1 MAGGMYNNLLMRSLR
16 EARGVTQEAITT
28 NYGTTGFESAG
39 TDYRSVVTDP
49 VPYVQPAMTWSV
61 ATTESVPEVETAASF
76 GNVTDSFGINATPA
90 ADPGNATEDVLHGY
104 PYPSL
109 YSWQHIILSS
119 IVVTVIMLVI
129 VLGNTLVIAAVAT
142 DRNLKG
148 VQNWFIT
155 SLAVS
160 DLLVGLFIMPLSLA
174 NELMGYW
181 IFGDV
186 LCELWLAI
194 DVLLCTASILNLCLI
209 SLDRY
214 WSVTRAVSYV
224 KTRTKKRAI
233 VMIAIVWLMSM
244 IICLPPLA
252 GWKRPQPTKY
262 GYPLCVLSEEP
273 GYVAYSTIG
282 SFYIPLIVMVLV
294 YFKIYLAARS
304 RARRNLKKK
313 SPPKHLPGNGKST
326 ANTTTTTTTTSFS
339 NPCKLDRGKLSPTK
353 EFSSEEDPS
362 AGVSG
367 VQSSSHSGSRAS
379 QAGQQTGEYGTGKD
393 AAAGTDAGTGKLA
406 VGRGGGAVSA
416 DCRTAISPGSDEK
429 RQLLSGEETCETDY
443 TGDSAAGKPRND
455 ATGGRRLQLSEDTDS
470 HSDLNT
476 STSQILSESRA
487 YKDSSCGEDNL
498 RPLLEESDSQR
509 ESDKNSNSV
518 LHACNLK
525 PGQQL
530 PVTRLPDVT
539 MGTDKRRPTSTPDQ
553 QQHRQRGRENELNQC
568 ATNRRT
574 SLKAQMPQHLLLSPT
589 QIKRHLG
596 GTLAKKIQK
605 EAPKPAREDP
615 ERLKRKIAR
624 AKERRATIVLGIIM
638 ATFICCWLPFFS
650 IYLVVSF
657 AHLSFPPMAFAVF
670 FWFGYVNSALNPII
684 YTIFNR
690 DFKNAFHKIIFG
702 RKNAF

>member
-1 MAGGMYNNLLMRSLR
+1 MAGGVYATLLLRSLR
-16 EARGVTQEAITT
+16 EARSVVEEAITT
-28 NYGTTGFESAG
+28 AY
-39 TDYRSVVTDP
+39 SVNAIWGPKEANETISPEPIVSDVPDVTWP
-49 VPYVQPAMTWSV
+49 WT
-61 ATTESVPEVETAASF
+61 ATERMPDVD
-76 GNVTDSFGINATPA
+76 GC
-90 ADPGNATEDVLHGY
+90 NATEPFRSNASLIQNASANASEDVLRGY

-119 IVVTVIMLVI
+119 IVVTIIMMVI

-181 IFGDV
+181 IFGDI

-224 KTRTKKRAI
+224 KTRTRKRAI

-273 GYVAYSTIG
+273 GYVAYSTMG

-313 SPPKHLPGNGKST
+313 SPPRHLAGNGKST
-326 ANTTTTTTTTSFS
+326 SAATTNTTTTTTSFS
-339 NPCKLDRGKLSPTK
+339 NPCRIDAGKLSPTK
-353 EFSSEEDPS
+353 EFSSEEEPS
-362 AGVSG
+362 AGGSAA
-367 VQSSSHSGSRAS
+367 QSSQSGSRGS
-379 QAGQQTGEYGTGKD
+379 QTGQQVAY
-393 AAAGTDAGTGKLA
+393 
-406 VGRGGGAVSA
+406 GGGVVPREVGGV
-416 DCRTAISPGSDEK
+416 DRTANQLLVGGDHTAVSPGSDEK
-429 RQLLSGEETCETDY
+429 RQLLSGDDTCETDS
-443 TGDSAAGKPRND
+443 TAVDTLSGRRSGEGD
-455 ATGGRRLQLSEDTDS
+455 GGRRIHFSEDTDS

-476 STSQILSESRA
+476 STSQLAAESKGSKA
-487 YKDSSCGEDNL
+487 YKEGSGGEDNL

-509 ESDKNSNSV
+509 ESDKNSNS
-518 LHACNLK
+518 LLRACDIK
-525 PGQQL
+525 PGHPL
-530 PVTRLPDVT
+530 PVTRLPNVT
-539 MGTDKRRPTSTPDQ
+539 VGSGKEPTSAKQELDQ
-553 QQHRQRGRENELNQC
+553 YGSNY
-568 ATNRRT
+568 RT
-574 SLKAQMPQHLLLSPT
+574 SLKAPLPQHVLLSPA

-605 EAPKPAREDP
+605 EAPKPSREDP